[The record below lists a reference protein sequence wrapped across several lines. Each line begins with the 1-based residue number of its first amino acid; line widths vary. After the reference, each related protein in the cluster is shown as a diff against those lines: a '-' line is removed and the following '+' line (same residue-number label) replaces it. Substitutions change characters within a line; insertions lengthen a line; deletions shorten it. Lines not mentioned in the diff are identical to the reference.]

1 MTCNQCIHKAVCHKE
16 HHATDMEPEHY
27 YYSDLNNVEDKCE
40 HFLHD
45 LNMKTFPCHVG
56 QPVWLI
62 REGWKDG
69 IRQLIIE
76 DMYVFSI
83 RCRFALKDDL
93 IVETNDLESRIQ
105 IFLGYEGNPYKEIE
119 VREYDFCKTF
129 FDNKADAEIAL
140 KQMKENYNA

>member
-1 MTCNQCIHKAVCHKE
+1 MI
-16 HHATDMEPEHY
+16 Y

-69 IRQLIIE
+69 IKQLIIE
-76 DMYVFSI
+76 DMYVFTI

-93 IVETNDLESRIQ
+93 IVETNDFESRIQ
-105 IFLGYEGNPYKEIE
+105 IFLGYEDNPYREIE
-119 VREYDFCKTF
+119 VRDYDFGKIF
-129 FDNKADAEIAL
+129 FDNKKIVPLKNETNKIRGTTQIAL
-140 KQMKENYNA
+140 NAMKETYNA

>member
-1 MTCNQCIHKAVCHKE
+1 MTCNQCAHKAVCHKE
-16 HHATDMEPEHY
+16 HNATDMEPEHY

-40 HFLHD
+40 HFLLD
-45 LNMKTFPCHVG
+45 LNLKKFPCHVG

-69 IRQLIIE
+69 IKQLIIE
-76 DMYVFSI
+76 DMYVFTI
-83 RCRFALKDDL
+83 RCRFSLKDDL
-93 IVETNDLESRIQ
+93 IVETDDIESRIQ

-119 VREYDFCKTF
+119 VREYDFEKIF

-140 KQMKENYNA
+140 KQMKENHNA

>member
-1 MTCNQCIHKAVCHKE
+1 MTCNQCVHKSVCHKE

-40 HFLHD
+40 HFLLD

-69 IRQLIIE
+69 IKQLIIE
-76 DMYVFSI
+76 DMYVFTI
-83 RCRFALKDDL
+83 RCRFALKDDR
-93 IVETNDLESRIQ
+93 IVETDDIESRIQ

-119 VREYDFCKTF
+119 VKEYDFGKIF

-140 KQMKENYNA
+140 KQMKENHNA